1 MDLSEQGYS
10 LFKRLCKFAEMS
22 ELDVKAM
29 DWIEYYWY
37 NAPITLK
44 NIITSVIFYREK
56 NIEAFASK
64 YQKDFLSYLNNV
76 ESLSKIDYIEFCD
89 KVAEAIVY
97 NQVKDYFSPIHDMQ
111 ENIKSI
117 CKKFLLIELSNNILW
132 DIKLNQAQIAKIYF
146 N

>member
-10 LFKRLCKFAEMS
+10 LFKRLCILAEMS

-29 DWIEYYWY
+29 DWLKYYWY

-44 NIITSVIFYREK
+44 AIIPPVIFYREK
-56 NIEAFASK
+56 YIEAFASK
-64 YQKDFLSYLNNV
+64 YQKDFLSYLNDV
-76 ESLSKIDYIEFCD
+76 ESLSKISYIEFCD

-97 NQVKDYFSPIHDMQ
+97 NQVKDFFSPIHDMQ
-111 ENIKSI
+111 ENIKSV

-132 DIKLNQAQIAKIYF
+132 DIKLNQSQIVKMYF